1 MYREVIKDKAESG
14 TIRIEGLSQY
24 LNESCSLIDEN
35 NKPWIY
41 TISPNIFKDIV
52 TPVGVPVSV
61 IDNKI
66 IVTKALNLPIR
77 RIYKLQENFSQID
90 DTSLLEKLRNYIIQY
105 KYKFLLSVLEIRP
118 SSINGD
124 YVENYIKYV
133 LRGCT
138 DEGVPVV

>member
-14 TIRIEGLSQY
+14 SLWMEGLGQY
-24 LNESCSLIDEN
+24 LTESCSLIDEN

-41 TISPNIFKDIV
+41 TISPDIFKDIV
-52 TPVGVPVSV
+52 TPVGVPVSA
-61 IDNKI
+61 INNKI
-66 IVTKALNLPIR
+66 IVTEILNLPIR
-77 RIYKLQENFSQID
+77 RVYKLQENFSQID
-90 DTSLLEKLRNYIIQY
+90 NTSLLEELRNFIIKY